1 MTIADMAA
9 TAVGVGVLAQI
20 GPTETTGVEGWVSLG
35 LKGALLV
42 ACVALW
48 RKVEQQDREDRED
61 RKAEREAEERRHK
74 ADEER
79 DRLLIEVLRDLH
91 RRDGNGKE

>member
-1 MTIADMAA
+1 MTMTDAA
-9 TAVGVGVLAQI
+9 VAVASAGVLAQI
-20 GPTETTGVEGWVSLG
+20 GTPQPEGVEGWVSLG
-35 LKGALLV
+35 LKGLLIV
-42 ACVALW
+42 ACMALW

-91 RRDGNGKE
+91 RNRDGKE